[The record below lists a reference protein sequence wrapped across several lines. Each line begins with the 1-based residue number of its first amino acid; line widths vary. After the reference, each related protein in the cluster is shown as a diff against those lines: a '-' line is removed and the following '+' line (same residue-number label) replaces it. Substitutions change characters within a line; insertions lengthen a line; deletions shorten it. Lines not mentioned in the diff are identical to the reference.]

1 MLRRALLVSALLLVP
16 VAAAGADAPAPAPLP
31 AELDIRGLKIGMP
44 ITSAPKSLHCHKPPT
59 GNVATCLPEA
69 GVAIKVEFTSEA
81 AGERITSVVYSF
93 FSRERLRRDTKV
105 GTVLIAKYGQPK
117 ELPEG
122 WQWRQGSTIVTASV
136 PGDMQQAFLRLEN
149 PEFQKKA
156 ELPQPERATAPAA
169 KQQAKPAKPPRTG

>member
-16 VAAAGADAPAPAPLP
+16 TAAGADAP

-44 ITSAPKSLHCHKPPT
+44 IASAPKSLHCHKPAT

-69 GVAIKVEFTSEA
+69 GVAIQVEFTSEA
-81 AGERITSVVYSF
+81 AGERITKVVYSF
-93 FSRERLRRDTKV
+93 FSRDRLRRDTKV
-105 GTVLIAKYGQPK
+105 GAVLIAKYGQPK

-122 WQWRQGSTIVTASV
+122 WQWRQGSAMVTASV
-136 PGDMQQAFLRLEN
+136 PGDMQQAFLRLED
-149 PEFQKKA
+149 PEYQKKV
-156 ELPQPERATAPAA
+156 EQPERAPTPAA